1 MGLFGHN
8 RGVRSAEEVLATEFD
23 GRRTRLTGLAYRLTG
38 SIADSEDVVR
48 ETWLRLSGLDR
59 AERAGIDDLGSWLNR
74 TAGALAVERARTASV
89 RRKHYVGPWLPEP
102 IVLEHGCR
110 DGADPFEVVARAEDV
125 RMAALRLVQQ
135 LGPER
140 RTALVLHDVFGTDF
154 DEIAGILG
162 CSADAARRNAARAR
176 RTVQQADPP
185 RRVPAPQQHEVIQAL
200 IAALSAEDQWAVA
213 RALHPRAGVY
223 GDSDGKART
232 ALRPVS
238 GRERVA
244 RFLLGLMRKYAP
256 STLTNTRPVLVNGDP
271 GLLLP
276 GSPEGTPSERAVA
289 RRVVGFAVRD
299 GRAAEIHDIVN
310 PDKLRRVPL

>member
-1 MGLFGHN
+1 MFGHN
-8 RGVRSAEEVLATEFD
+8 RSVRSAEEVLAKEFD
-23 GRRTRLTGLAYRLTG
+23 DRRTRLTGLAYRLTG

-48 ETWLRLSGLDR
+48 ETRMRLTGLDG
-59 AERAGIDDLGSWLNR
+59 AERAGIDDLGAWLNR

-102 IVLEHGCR
+102 IVLEHGSPEPP
-110 DGADPFEVVARAEDV
+110 GAFGVVAGAADV
-125 RMAALRLVQQ
+125 RMAAFRLIQQ
-135 LGPER
+135 LSPEH
-140 RTALVLHDVFGTDF
+140 RTALVLHDVFGIGF
-154 DEIAGILG
+154 DEIAAMLE
-162 CSADAARRNAARAR
+162 CSVDAARRNATRAR
-176 RTVQQADPP
+176 HTVQRADPP
-185 RRVPAPQQHEVIQAL
+185 ERVPAQQQHEVIRAL
-200 IAALSAEDQWAVA
+200 LAALSDEDQWAVA
-213 RALHPRAGVY
+213 RALHPRATVY
-223 GDSDGKART
+223 GDSDGKARS

-256 STLTNTRPVLVNGDP
+256 SALTSTRPVLVNGDP

-276 GSPEGTPSERAVA
+276 GSPEGTPSERAAA